1 MRWRGRRE
9 SQNVEDRRGEGGG
22 FGRGGFG
29 FPSGGGRVNIPMGG
43 GTRKAGFGGI
53 GAILVILL
61 ISWVLGI
68 NPLTLLGGG
77 EMGIQPQ
84 QQQEE
89 AKRPPADDE
98 KASFVSVVLADTEDT
113 WSKIFESKGAKYTE
127 PTLVLFENR
136 IQSACGFAQSASGPF
151 YCPNDQ
157 KLYIDL
163 GFYDELRRQF
173 NAPGDFAQAYVIA
186 HEVGHHVQ
194 NLMGVLQKF
203 HEARQR
209 MSSADANALS
219 VRVELQA
226 DCLAGIWAHYT
237 ERRGLLEEGDV
248 DEAMNAAKQI
258 GDDAIQKRTQGYVVP
273 ESFNHGTS
281 AQRMRWF
288 RRGMTE
294 GEISACDTFG
304 ASEP

>member
-1 MRWRGRRE
+1 MRWRGRRQ

-22 FGRGGFG
+22 FGRGGFR

-43 GTRKAGFGGI
+43 GTRRAGFGGI

-113 WSKIFESKGAKYTE
+113 WSKIFQSKGAEYAE

-136 IQSACGFAQSASGPF
+136 VQSACGFAQSASGPF

-163 GFYDELRRQF
+163 AFYDELRRQF
-173 NAPGDFAQAYVIA
+173 DAPGDFAQAYVIA

-209 MSSADANALS
+209 MSAADGNALS

-237 ERRGLLEEGDV
+237 ERRGLLEEGDI
-248 DEAMNAAKQI
+248 D
-258 GDDAIQKRTQGYVVP
+258 
-273 ESFNHGTS
+273 
-281 AQRMRWF
+281 
-288 RRGMTE
+288 
-294 GEISACDTFG
+294 
-304 ASEP
+304 